1 MKPSFL
7 ESPSVAWWEPPA
19 VRRRDLDDTGDT
31 EMKNAGI
38 TIGMVAIGLG
48 LASIGFNLNG
58 NTATATPGVFNA
70 GPEEPTIVWYD
81 SHYLGDAGLCSS
93 THKDGVIMLARAW
106 SNGVVEGRMLQGDF
120 DVGCGCNGIV
130 PWGTCSD
137 AQGWFVISSPDEGL
151 NAAADINFDS
161 RVNAEDLG
169 IMLAA
174 WGDAPRN
181 DYPPSDCPLG
191 LIP

>member
-1 MKPSFL
+1 
-7 ESPSVAWWEPPA
+7 
-19 VRRRDLDDTGDT
+19 
-31 EMKNAGI
+31 MKNYA
-38 TIGMVAIGLG
+38 MPLAIALVGLG
-48 LASIGFNLNG
+48 LMSIGFNLNG
-58 NTATATPGVFNA
+58 NQANATTAAPVEFNE
-70 GPEEPTIVWYD
+70 GPDLPTIVWYD
-81 SHYLGDAGLCSS
+81 SVAASPATEANFNPVL
-93 THKDGVIMLARAW
+93 VMRAW
-106 SNGVVEGRMLQGDF
+106 SDGTIECRLISFDTWSAGNCSGVSNPSSCQDTV
-120 DVGCGCNGIV
+120 
-130 PWGTCSD
+130 
-137 AQGWFVISSPDEGL
+137 GWFVISSPNEGL

>member
-1 MKPSFL
+1 
-7 ESPSVAWWEPPA
+7 
-19 VRRRDLDDTGDT
+19 
-31 EMKNAGI
+31 MKNAATG
-38 TIGMVAIGLG
+38 IGLAVLG
-48 LASIGFNLNG
+48 LGIAVNGLNLNG
-58 NTATATPGVFNA
+58 NQANATPAAFNA
-70 GPEEPTIVWYD
+70 GPGEPTIVWYD
-81 SHYLGDAGLCSS
+81 IVMPTTRANSASNDRHTL
-93 THKDGVIMLARAW
+93 VRAW
-106 SNGVVEGRMLQGDF
+106 SDGTIEGRRLNSNYVSCDPMTACGDW
-120 DVGCGCNGIV
+120 V
-130 PWGTCSD
+130 
-137 AQGWFVISSPDEGL
+137 VISSPNEGL